1 MSNHFDYFK
10 EHPSAQGSNRPLS
23 YKYGYLLAII
33 KGVMFMNN
41 KQQIKNALMEALEH
55 LEKEEPE
62 SKENQK

>member
-1 MSNHFDYFK
+1 MTNHFDYFQ
-10 EHPSAQGSNRPLS
+10 EHPSAQDSKRPLS

-55 LEKEEPE
+55 LEKDE
-62 SKENQK
+62 Q